1 MAETPVFG
9 GIELGGTKVVAAIGR
24 ADGTLLSSR
33 TLPTTTPHQVIDELI
48 GYCQDQPL
56 PIKGLGVGAF
66 GPVVVDHTKP
76 DYGYLLET
84 NKPGWSGFDLAGG
97 LAEGLNVPIHLMT
110 DVAAAG
116 FGEAQFGALRD
127 VDLGVYLTIG
137 TGIGGAILHK
147 GVPLPAMLHPEMGH
161 IPLERHPADMMA
173 STCRFH
179 ANCAEG
185 LAAGPAILARFGQSL
200 SACPPQGRELHL
212 IADYLGQLCAQLVLL
227 LSPHR
232 IVLGGGVGQTAGLI
246 EATHSAMLQ
255 RLGSYASQGTANS
268 GYLCAPTLG
277 QRAGII
283 GALACANTV
292 LGTN

>member
-1 MAETPVFG
+1 MTETALFG

-24 ADGTLLSSR
+24 ADGTLVSSR
-33 TLPTTTPHQVIDELI
+33 TLPTTTPHQVIDALI
-48 GYCQDQPL
+48 GYFQDQPM

-76 DYGYLLET
+76 DYGFLLET

-97 LAEGLNVPIHLMT
+97 LAEGLDVPIRLMT

-161 IPLERHPADMMA
+161 IPLERHPADTMA
-173 STCRFH
+173 SACRFH

-200 SACPPQGRELHL
+200 TGFAVISPPNCAGRRGRPNAGADCRHAQRHGATPWELCL
-212 IADYLGQLCAQLVLL
+212 TRDCIYRIFMPARFRTTSGDYW
-227 LSPHR
+227 R
-232 IVLGGGVGQTAGLI
+232 FGLRK
-246 EATHSAMLQ
+246 S
-255 RLGSYASQGTANS
+255 
-268 GYLCAPTLG
+268 
-277 QRAGII
+277 II
-283 GALACANTV
+283 GDKLSGAPGAVIAAFGVKTM
-292 LGTN
+292 GPD